1 MSASLTYIEA
11 YFTGQ
16 LSDAEKQE
24 FEKQCVE
31 DESFAADV
39 AFYITARQ
47 GIRERLLEEKNIV
60 WAADQSRGQAVV
72 ANMQGTRSPEVS
84 PTEEETR
91 SRPVSPERARK
102 VSMAGWISYA
112 AAACLILAFAFY
124 FLNRQ
129 ETPDRLASKYVEQN
143 YVQLGTTMNATT
155 DSLQL
160 GITAY
165 NRRDYQKALGYFEG
179 ISPSNPEISEARK
192 NAGLAYLMSNNYDKA
207 IERFDQ
213 LAAMNELEV
222 NSGTFLKALALMKR
236 NNPGDMPA
244 ARGLLNQVVRDSLA
258 GSKQAREW
266 LADWKE

>member
-16 LSDAEKQE
+16 LSDAEKQQ

-47 GIRERLLEEKNIV
+47 GLRESLLEEKNV
-60 WAADQSRGQAVV
+60 LWSADQSSPQGLV
-72 ANMQGTRSPEVS
+72 ANMQGGRSPRDIQ
-84 PTEEETR
+84 TEANAASTG
-91 SRPVSPERARK
+91 SPERARK
-102 VSMAGWISYA
+102 VSIAGWISYA

-124 FLNRQ
+124 FINRQ
-129 ETPDRLASKYVEQN
+129 DASDRLASKYVEEN
-143 YVQLGTTMNATT
+143 YVQLGTKMNTSA

-165 NRRDYQKALGYFEG
+165 NQHEYSRALGYFES
-179 ISPSNPEISEARK
+179 ISPSHPDISEARM
-192 NAGLAYLMSNNYDKA
+192 NAGLAYLMLNNYDKA
-207 IERFDQ
+207 IQRFDQ
-213 LAAMNELEV
+213 LAAMTELEV
-222 NSGTFLKALALMKR
+222 NSGTFFKAVTLMKR
-236 NNPGDMPA
+236 NKPGDRAA
-244 ARGLLNQVVRDSLA
+244 ARGLLTKVVQDSLA

-266 LADWKE
+266 LSNWKE